1 MHKKQEAEYNSK
13 KLIIIL
19 QYKKTFQKL
28 TISTI
33 ASKYIEFS
41 ISQELTLLENDGV
54 INNID

>member
-1 MHKKQEAEYNSK
+1 MAEYNSK